1 MSSVLSLCPLEEWEF
16 WRIVELSG
24 NKETYYNLT
33 KLVILKYLL
42 NPIHHKQDNQNV
54 RDSCVWWTKIDV
66 RWDLDIESIY
76 SL

>member
-1 MSSVLSLCPLEEWEF
+1 MSSVLSLSVHLRSER
-16 WRIVELSG
+16 RIVELSG

-54 RDSCVWWTKIDV
+54 RDSCVW
-66 RWDLDIESIY
+66 
-76 SL
+76 